1 LSAIWPTT
9 APEAYRAPP
18 ERDAASGTRDKDPI
32 PQPRA
37 AVRELALFFY
47 AGVEPSTPRR
57 AALSFRCVRAADA
70 AQLGDIMTILPGA
83 GAYWFEGNEVG
94 CLLIH
99 GFTGTPQNVRPL
111 ADYLARRGL
120 TVAAP
125 RMPGHGT
132 TAADLDSTGPEDW
145 LAAAEQALTGL
156 RDRCSTVFVA
166 GISMG
171 GTITLELARRHSD
184 LPGVVVMAAPVLPL
198 DALESV
204 VNDPNRPASI
214 PAPWA
219 TVGVLTEDVGV
230 GGIAYLEMPLGALER
245 GMQLMTDVRE
255 GLGDVTVPMLLIY
268 GDADQIVDKAN
279 GPFVLGQISS
289 SDKRLLPLSDS
300 SHEVTLDVDRERV
313 MVEVYDFIRERSKS

>member
-1 LSAIWPTT
+1 
-9 APEAYRAPP
+9 
-18 ERDAASGTRDKDPI
+18 
-32 PQPRA
+32 
-37 AVRELALFFY
+37 
-47 AGVEPSTPRR
+47 
-57 AALSFRCVRAADA
+57 
-70 AQLGDIMTILPGA
+70 MTILPGA

-111 ADYLARRGL
+111 ADYLARRGRA
-120 TVAAP
+120 VAAP

-145 LAAAEQALTGL
+145 LAAAEQALTEL

-198 DALESV
+198 DALEPV

-300 SHEVTLDVDRERV
+300 SHEVTLDIDRERV